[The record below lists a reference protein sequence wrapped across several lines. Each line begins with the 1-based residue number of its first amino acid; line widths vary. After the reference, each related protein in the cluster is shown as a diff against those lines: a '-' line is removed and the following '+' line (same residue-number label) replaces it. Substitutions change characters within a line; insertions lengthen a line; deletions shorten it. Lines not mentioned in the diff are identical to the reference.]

1 MWPMALLAGLLSV
14 FSLLGSVIIIIWAQM
29 IEMASFLVGLIL
41 VCGVLAIVDTW
52 ERRKKNRD

>member
-29 IEMASFLVGLIL
+29 IEMVSFLVGLIL